1 MLIKRREYSI
11 ATAHGEGWQNEAYQP
26 RPKLDVWNVNR
37 QRRRKRKV
45 REGQAG
51 DGGRERRR
59 KKIGTILIVKFLRV

>member
-1 MLIKRREYSI
+1 M
-11 ATAHGEGWQNEAYQP
+11 ATAHGEGGQNEAYQP
-26 RPKLDVWNVNR
+26 RPKSDVWNVNR

-59 KKIGTILIVKFLRV
+59 KKSVPF

>member
-11 ATAHGEGWQNEAYQP
+11 ATAQREGGQNEACQP
-26 RPKLDVWNVNR
+26 RPKSDVWNVNR

-59 KKIGTILIVKFLRV
+59 KKSVPF